1 MADIHGTNGNDKL
14 YTQSGDD
21 NIYGKL
27 GNDTIY
33 YGDSWGYL
41 EGNDHI
47 DGGLGQDTLVF
58 YNGIEFYDPVPAIS
72 VDLAAGVAE
81 LSLYGS
87 DATLTLSGIEN
98 VRFTGD
104 WPFEAWGDGKANH
117 LEAGYDA
124 AVTFHG
130 RGGNDLLEGSQSD
143 NALYG
148 DGGNDTLL
156 GGGGDDTLVGGSGTD
171 TIGYSSWD
179 EAWDEPAPDIVVDL
193 AAGTSTG
200 EGSDTLAEIENV
212 TTEDGDDWIG
222 GSDVANV
229 LLAGRGRRRGPWSRR
244 QRSVEGESGDDT
256 LHGGDGIDILL
267 GGAGNDTLYGDA
279 GNDTLNGGSGFDVI
293 DGGAGIDTLT
303 GFHHADDFVF
313 APGDSSIGAG
323 FRDVVTDFSTV
334 QGDDLDLTAF
344 GGLTFIGQNVFSAPD
359 QVRFIHSGG
368 NTLVQLNTVGNSGH
382 GDGNPAQR
390 HRQPRGRR
398 LHPLV
403 AGAALGPRSGEGQP
417 GARRSSRT
425 RSNASGT
432 SGAAAS
438 HTEGKRQCLSPEHSA
453 MTC

>member
-1 MADIHGTNGNDKL
+1 MADIYGTNSNDKL

-33 YGDSWGYL
+33 YGNSWGYL

-47 DGGLGQDTLVF
+47 DGGLGKDTLVF
-58 YNGIEFYDPVPAIS
+58 YNGIEHYDPVPAIF
-72 VDLAAGVAE
+72 VDLATGVAE

-87 DATLTLSGIEN
+87 SATLTLSGIEH

-117 LEAGYDA
+117 LDAGYDSYA
-124 AVTFHG
+124 TLHG
-130 RGGNDLLEGSQSD
+130 RGGNDLLEGGRGH

-212 TTEDGDDWIG
+212 TTEDGDDSIG
-222 GSDVANV
+222 GNDVANV
-229 LLAGRGRRRGPWSRR
+229 LIAGAGDDVIHGLGAND
-244 QRSVEGESGDDT
+244 QLEGESGEDL
-256 LHGGDGIDILL
+256 LHGGEGGDLLL
-267 GGAGNDTLYGDA
+267 GGEDNDSLYGDA
-279 GNDTLNGGSGFDVI
+279 GNDTLNGGSGFDTI
-293 DGGAGIDTLT
+293 AGGTGIDMLT

-313 APGDSSIGAG
+313 AAGDSSIGAS
-323 FRDVVTDFSTV
+323 FRDVITDFSTV

-344 GGLTFIGQNVFSAPD
+344 GGLTFIGQSIFSAPD
-359 QVRFIHSGG
+359 QVRFIHQGG
-368 NTLVQLNTVGNSGH
+368 NTLVQLNTAGNSGMEMEIQLNGIMNLGA
-382 GDGNPAQR
+382 GDF
-390 HRQPRGRR
+390 
-398 LHPLV
+398 LL
-403 AGAALGPRSGEGQP
+403 
-417 GARRSSRT
+417 
-425 RSNASGT
+425 
-432 SGAAAS
+432 
-438 HTEGKRQCLSPEHSA
+438 
-453 MTC
+453 